1 MRSRFLSGRRDA
13 LLAGSALALLAAGP
27 AYGTDFAVGT
37 DAQLRSAITSAASGD
52 RIVFTGNITLTADL
66 PAVQKNVT
74 FVGNNFTLSGDNQF
88 RGLFIGAFS
97 GSMPVPVTVAIQE
110 LAITNAKAQGGAA
123 GGGDAGGGAGA
134 GLGGAIFV
142 ANLANATLSN
152 VTLTEILQ
160 MNPKPASMF
169 AFSRR
174 SCKTDARC

>member
-110 LAITNAKAQGGAA
+110 LAITNAKAQGG
-123 GGGDAGGGAGA
+123 GGGA